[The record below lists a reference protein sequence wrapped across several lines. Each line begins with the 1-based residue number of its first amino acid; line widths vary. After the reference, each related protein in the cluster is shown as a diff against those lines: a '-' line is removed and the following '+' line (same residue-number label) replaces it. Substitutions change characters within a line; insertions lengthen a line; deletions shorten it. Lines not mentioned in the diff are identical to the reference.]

1 MNRLKQEIQNR
12 KQSKQYIK
20 KSEGIGLGTL
30 ALGGLALANRKAISS
45 HIRNIGG
52 KLVRTKGKTK
62 STPLLEGSK
71 STTTEVLETPV
82 RNNKPS
88 NTARIQERLQNNEAE
103 SPYLQVLSKK
113 KKLTKRE
120 RLARAEEIR
129 KIAKNKSFSQGFVGL
144 IEFAR
149 TPGAKDKKKRKKRRD
164 FVYGAGTG
172 SLATL
177 AVGNAVVT
185 RDINTLDRY
194 RLKNARKK
202 RKANALKLQ
211 EAAYDLKRQAKE
223 YNTIHKKYSPKDVL
237 IEEKQKLNEAARKYL
252 KQNQGLISQN
262 QAISNDIQQAKLNIK
277 SNKLK
282 RLAMIGLPAIGAT
295 YLGYKGLKRN
305 NDRIN

>member
-30 ALGGLALANRKAISS
+30 ALGGLALANRKTISS

-71 STTTEVLETPV
+71 STVLETPV
-82 RNNKPS
+82 RNNKLS
-88 NTARIQERLQNNEAE
+88 NTARIQERLQNIEAE

-149 TPGAKDKKKRKKRRD
+149 PPGAKDKKKRKKRRD
-164 FVYGAGTG
+164 FAYGAGTG

-177 AVGNAVVT
+177 AVGNAAVT

-194 RLKNARKK
+194 RLENARKK
-202 RKANALKLQ
+202 RKANTLKLQ

-223 YNTIHKKYSPKDVL
+223 YNTIHKKYSSKDVR